1 MMIKVVIEKKAD
13 KFLSKL
19 LHSNQQQVA
28 LSIFDFL
35 YNQLPSLESDPR
47 FLANAKHLKGFDDN
61 RYRWR
66 FGNYRVIG
74 KVNAN
79 GEITIVQIIEITH
92 RQGAY

>member
-1 MMIKVVIEKKAD
+1 MIKVNIEKRAD
-13 KFLSKL
+13 KFLNNL
-19 LHSNQQQVA
+19 LSGNQQRIA

-35 YNQLPSLESDPR
+35 YSQLPNLDSDPR
-47 FLANAKHLKGFDDN
+47 FLPNAKHLKGFDDN

-74 KVNAN
+74 KINSN
-79 GEITIVQIIEITH
+79 GEITIIHIIEITH